1 MIREYKNTSS
11 AIGELYVRSRFSCNK
26 KSHLR
31 YRHVRAMQ
39 RATSKKLR
47 SVPNPQAIISVDIW
61 TVLQTEE
68 SLCILRVSEV
78 SKVCNKGEG
87 FSANRFI

>member
-1 MIREYKNTSS
+1 M
-11 AIGELYVRSRFSCNK
+11 
-26 KSHLR
+26 
-31 YRHVRAMQ
+31 
-39 RATSKKLR
+39 
-47 SVPNPQAIISVDIW
+47 PNPQAIISVDIW

-87 FSANRFI
+87 SLLTVSFEKRICGQQDALGEINFVFK